1 LIEFSDLAVMSLNE
15 DQQLQNI
22 IQKSRHILI
31 TFPSHDNGEAVGSA
45 LALKLFLEKTNKQVD
60 IVSDDFVLPKNLSF
74 LPESNQIKST
84 LNHLQKFIIKV
95 DVSNAPIDT
104 ISYDVKDG
112 ALSIYLTPRSGV
124 ITKNELRTAQSTYKY
139 DLIITLNSPDKES
152 LGKVFLKNTDLFFR
166 IPLVNIDTRPNNE
179 QYGQINLVNL
189 TAAGSNEI
197 VYEVIRQNGENVIA
211 PEIATALLTSLIIST
226 QSFKSANV
234 NPNTLNYASKLMT
247 LGGNREKIVHEL
259 YQTRSLS
266 TLKIWGDALS
276 KIKHYYN
283 LKLVTTT
290 IARQDFLRAGGN
302 ENDVFDLGQELI
314 TTAPEAELILIIY
327 ESPTE
332 DNTVKALFISEKGR
346 DAREILAP
354 FSPQGNKQHVRM
366 NWNNQTPGEVE
377 KNIVEWL
384 KNHN

>member
-1 LIEFSDLAVMSLNE
+1 MSLNE
-15 DQQLQNI
+15 DQQLQSI

-31 TFPSHDNGEAVGSA
+31 TFPPHDSGEAVGSA
-45 LALKLFLEKTNKQVD
+45 LALKLFLEKQNKQVD
-60 IVSDDFVLPKNLSF
+60 IVSDNFVLPKNLNF
-74 LPESNQIKST
+74 LPEANKIKSE

-95 DVSNAPIDT
+95 DVNNAPIDT

-112 ALSIYLTPRSGV
+112 VLSIYLTPRSGL

-139 DLIITLNSPDKES
+139 DSIITINSPDKES
-152 LGKVFLKNTDLFFR
+152 LGGIFLNNTDLFFR
-166 IPLVNIDTRPNNE
+166 TPVINIDTRPNNE
-179 QYGQINLVNL
+179 HYGQINLVNL

-197 VYEVIRQNGENVIA
+197 VYEILKQSGDNIIT

-259 YQTRSLS
+259 YQTRSLV

-283 LKLVTTT
+283 SKLVTTT
-290 IARQDFLRAGGN
+290 ITRQDFLRAGG
-302 ENDVFDLGQELI
+302 EESDILDLGEELI
-314 TTAPEAELILIIY
+314 TTAPEAELILVIY

-332 DNTVKALFISEKGR
+332 DNLVKALFISEKGR
-346 DAREILAP
+346 DARELLAP

-366 NWNNQTPGEVE
+366 QWHDKTPEEIE
-377 KNIVEWL
+377 KTVVNWL
-384 KNHN
+384 KSH

>member
-1 LIEFSDLAVMSLNE
+1 MSLNE

-31 TFPSHDNGEAVGSA
+31 AFPPHDNGEAIGSA
-45 LALKLFLEKTNKQVD
+45 LALKLFLEKQNKQVD
-60 IVSDDFVLPKNLSF
+60 IVADGFVLPKNLTF
-74 LPESNQIKST
+74 LLESNQIKPT

-95 DVSNAPIDT
+95 DVSNTPIDT
-104 ISYDVKDG
+104 ISYDIKDNF
-112 ALSIYLTPRSGV
+112 LSIYLIPRAGL

-152 LGKVFLKNTDLFFR
+152 LGGIFLKNTDLFFR
-166 IPLVNIDTRPNNE
+166 VPLINIDTRPNNE
-179 QYGQINLVNL
+179 HYGQINLVDL
-189 TAAGSNEI
+189 VAAGSNEI
-197 VYEVIRQNGENVIA
+197 IYEIIKQKGEDTITT
-211 PEIATALLTSLIIST
+211 EIATALLTSLIIST

-247 LGGNREKIVHEL
+247 LGGNREKIIHEL

-290 IARQDFLRAGGN
+290 VARQDFLRAGGG
-302 ENDVFDLGQELI
+302 ENDIIDLGEELI

-332 DNTVKALFISEKGR
+332 DDLVKAVFISEKGK
-346 DAREILAP
+346 DARELLAP
-354 FSPQGNKQHVRM
+354 FSPQGNKQHVCM
-366 NWNNQTPGEVE
+366 FWKNKTPEEVE
-377 KNIVEWL
+377 QTIINWL
-384 KNHN
+384 KNK